1 MHLSF
6 VLVYVGDLVTTN
18 LMKHGHKWHMDG
30 ACQSYRR
37 FWLLQA
43 LSTFVIIPQRSLMA
57 SITQYKSSKPVFSH
71 GLMLLFW
78 HATLVLVKKATD
90 SAAVWL
96 SNCWFTSLCLN
107 LKGKMDWKCL
117 FQRVIKSVRK
127 DAQIGQSKKLKRPI
141 STVMMLRCYPFY
153 GAWNYHHINRFLS

>member
-1 MHLSF
+1 MLGKAIPHKHLSF

-30 ACQSYRR
+30 TCQSYRR

-78 HATLVLVKKATD
+78 HATLVLVKKKPQIQQLFGFLTVD
-90 SAAVWL
+90 SPL
-96 SNCWFTSLCLN
+96 SVLISKVRWTESVYFRESSKVLERTLRLGRVKSLN
-107 LKGKMDWKCL
+107 
-117 FQRVIKSVRK
+117 
-127 DAQIGQSKKLKRPI
+127 A
-141 STVMMLRCYPFY
+141 PFP
-153 GAWNYHHINRFLS
+153 W